1 MPRILTL
8 LPAMLSALVA
18 FWFAG
23 FIPQIA
29 AGATLT
35 WSRSWIPGA
44 GIEFAFLLDGLS
56 LLFALMVTGIG
67 AIIFLYT
74 AVYFKGHAK
83 LTMLL
88 TLLGLFAISML
99 GLVLADDA
107 ITLFVFWEGTTITS
121 FLLVGFDHE
130 KKQARDNALQALLV
144 TGLGGLA
151 LLAGLIL
158 LGAEAGTFRLSEM
171 SAAGDLIRGSALYVP
186 ILILVFLGA
195 FTKSA
200 QFPFHFWL
208 PGAMA
213 APTPVSA
220 YLHSATMV
228 KAGIYLLAR
237 LSPTLGGTDIW
248 FWTLTIVGAVTMV
261 WTSIL
266 ALKQTDLKLMLAYT
280 TVMALGA
287 LTMFLGGGTRYA
299 AASVAVF
306 LVVHALYKAALFLT
320 VGLIDKGTGTR
331 EVTKLGGLARA
342 MPVTLTIAMLA
353 ALSMAGFAPFIGFIG
368 KELIYE
374 ASLGVVTE
382 PLFVATAALLANA
395 NMVAAAG
402 LVAFAPFFGERRD
415 TPKPP
420 SDPTPWL
427 WAGPALLAVLG
438 LVFGVMPWLIDSSII
453 TPVVQSIRPGE
464 KEVVLKIWHGVNLPL
479 MLSLVTF
486 GLGIALFY
494 ERGQI
499 RRSLQS
505 DSFTGGLDAN
515 EVYELLLSS
524 FKAFAAWAA
533 RTVQGG
539 QMTVY
544 LRTAFAV
551 LAFLIWMAH
560 LASGERFAPPLS
572 LPELIPLTICLLIA
586 VSSLVVLRTGS
597 RIYGLTALGV
607 VGAGIA
613 ILFVF
618 YSAIDVAITQLL
630 VEMLVVLI
638 LAVALVKLPTMPREP
653 NFRAW
658 DAVIASALG
667 LGVAFVLAAVLMN
680 PFDPEINKFFNAAS
694 YPEAFGRNVVNV
706 ILVDFRALDT
716 LGEVAVVLIA
726 AISAVAALS
735 AGRRSSRKAKP
746 EDEA

>member
-1 MPRILTL
+1 MPRPLTL
-8 LPAMLSALVA
+8 LPALVSALVA
-18 FWFAG
+18 LWFAG
-23 FIPQIA
+23 FIPEIA
-29 AGATLT
+29 AGEVLT
-35 WSRSWIPGA
+35 WSRPWIPGA
-44 GIEFAFLLDGLS
+44 GIDFAFLLDGLS

-67 AIIFLYT
+67 AIIFLYS
-74 AVYFKGHAK
+74 AVYFKGHPK

-88 TLLGLFAISML
+88 VLLSLFAISML

-130 KKQARDNALQALLV
+130 KEKARDNALQALIV

-171 SAAGDLIRGSALYVP
+171 NAQGELIKASALYLP

-237 LSPTLGGTDIW
+237 LTPALGGTDVW

-299 AASVAVF
+299 AMTVAVF
-306 LVVHALYKAALFLT
+306 LIVHALYKAALFLT

-331 EVTKLGGLARA
+331 EVNQLGGLARV

-353 ALSMAGFAPFIGFIG
+353 ALSMAGFPPFIGFIG

-402 LVAFAPFFGERRD
+402 LVAVAPFFGKQCQ
-415 TPKPP
+415 TPKTPA
-420 SDPTPWL
+420 DPTPWL
-427 WAGPALLAVLG
+427 WVGPALLAVLG
-438 LVFGVMPWLIDSSII
+438 LTFGVIPSLIDSSIV
-453 TPVVQSIRPGE
+453 TPVVQSIIPGE
-464 KEVVLKIWHGVNLPL
+464 KPVELKIWHGVNLPL
-479 MLSLVTF
+479 MLSLLTF
-486 GLGIALFY
+486 GLGFALFY
-494 ERGQI
+494 GRAQI
-499 RRSLQS
+499 RSSLQS
-505 DSFTGGLDAN
+505 ENFTGGLDAN
-515 EVYELLLSS
+515 KTYFLWLKA
-524 FKAFAAWAA
+524 FKSFAAWTA

-544 LRTAFAV
+544 LRTAFVV
-551 LAFLIWMAH
+551 LGLLIWGAH
-560 LASGERFAPPLS
+560 LSSRDPFNPSAEFPD
-572 LPELIPLTICLLIA
+572 LIPLTICLLIA
-586 VSSLVVLRTGS
+586 VSAAVVLRTGS
-597 RIYGLTALGV
+597 RLYGLTALGV

-638 LAVALVKLPTMPREP
+638 LAVALVKLPTMPREVT
-653 NFRAW
+653 FRAG

-667 LGVAFVLAAVLMN
+667 LGVAFVLAAVVMK
-680 PFDPEINKFFNAAS
+680 PFDPRITEFFNAAS

-726 AISAVAALS
+726 AISAVAALT
-735 AGRRSSRKAKP
+735 AGKRALAVKK
-746 EDEA
+746 EGDK